1 MYVHKAVRNRKKIML
16 AEFILGKT
24 GAKKGAFVGFI
35 TFDVGHKNTR
45 VLYLG
50 QPYAAICA
58 NTEM

>member
-1 MYVHKAVRNRKKIML
+1 ML